1 MAKTPVKKATA
12 SDARIVMKLY
22 DLRREAEMRKAR
34 NWYAQWDLKTYDDL
48 KQLSMN
54 FGSQENAWF
63 RQVLT
68 YWENAASL
76 VLRGAVHRDLFMDWN
91 GEMIFTFVKVRP
103 YLKQMREA
111 SGAVDFLGNIEKL
124 LNSTPELRKKTQH
137 LEEQF
142 KKWSAMRAQAAAGK
156 S

>member
-12 SDARIVMKLY
+12 SDARIVMQLY
-22 DLRREAEMRKAR
+22 DLRRETEMRKAR
-34 NWYAQWDLKTYDDL
+34 NWYAMWDLKSYDDL

-68 YWENAASL
+68 YWDNAASL
-76 VLRGAVHRDLFMDWN
+76 VLRGAVNRDLFMDWN
-91 GEMIFTFVKVRP
+91 GEIIFTYVKIRP
-103 YLKQMREA
+103 YIQQMRDA
-111 SGAVDFLGNIEKL
+111 SGATEFLSNIEKL
-124 LNSTPELRKKTQH
+124 LNSTPELRKKTQR

-142 KKWSAMRAQAAAGK
+142 TKWSAMRAEAAGK

>member
-1 MAKTPVKKATA
+1 MAKTPAKKATA

-22 DLRREAEMRKAR
+22 DLRREPEMRKAR
-34 NWYAQWDLKTYDDL
+34 KWYAMWELKSYDDL

-68 YWENAASL
+68 YWDNAASL

-91 GEMIFTFVKVRP
+91 GEILFTYVKIRPFVQ
-103 YLKQMREA
+103 QMREN
-111 SGAVDFLGNIEKL
+111 SGNFEFLSNIEKL
-124 LNSTPELRKKTQH
+124 LNSTPELRKKTAF
-137 LEEQF
+137 LEGQL
-142 KKWSAMRAQAAAGK
+142 KKWNEMRAQAAGK